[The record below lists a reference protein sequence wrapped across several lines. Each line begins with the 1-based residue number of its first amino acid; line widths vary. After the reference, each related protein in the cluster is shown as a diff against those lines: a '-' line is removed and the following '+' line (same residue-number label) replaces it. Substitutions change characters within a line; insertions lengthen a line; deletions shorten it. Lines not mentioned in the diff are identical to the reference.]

1 MRVAIREQLAALVIF
16 AVLVALA
23 IVSIPVWVHVNRFV
37 VGVESGGLLLT
48 ASLKAARI
56 SSEIELIQTTCQTIS
71 SRLLLQEAFTQ
82 FYETNNSRAFE
93 QARNDL
99 TSALGSAGFSGL
111 LLARLYSRNTT
122 GDPMGLLNVTGNG
135 AVSDSIYLPYKGS
148 DGNPVKL
155 GDNSFGNGYPPAL
168 FPNITYLPLNRSNP
182 YKAGT
187 MSFQAIPFQGVS
199 LGNGSDGSGILLGP
213 YIVNASYAL
222 VSLTVPVRETNN
234 PRYILGYMTLVANAK
249 TLVDIQKSDEGLGRT
264 GVVLFVGPT
273 NPWNHFNNPGA
284 INRTYEPPDLDE
296 FQKQDGRFLLPPHP
310 VPGHEDRHDQHSYA
324 SGNFDEPFPLK
335 DFPAA
340 ALTLGERSKNPNNA
354 FSDLSSTN
362 EQGHSVAVGAA
373 RPQTSLVSW
382 AIVVEQDES
391 EAFEPIK
398 QLRNILVGCV
408 FGTLGIVLV
417 AIFPCAHLSVKPIT
431 RLKNATE
438 KSILPPGYESDSDAT
453 IDEENPSS
461 GGTTSG
467 RSEKTLFERIRKRIR
482 KRRRARAREGVST
495 EPRRQQFK
503 IPAKVN
509 ERKHIVTDELTEL
522 TQTFNEMT
530 EELLKQ
536 YTQLDEKVA
545 ERTRELEISKKAAE
559 AANESKTL
567 FIANISHELKTPLNG
582 IMGMCAVCMEEDD
595 IVRIKQSLKTLYKS
609 GDLLLHLLED
619 LLSFSKNQIGKQVSL
634 EEREFRLGDIRS
646 QVLAIFDKQVRENK
660 ITFTANFV
668 GPDIFDGSPSP
679 DRTSME
685 KRLPAL
691 GPAGIGR
698 LKDMCLWGD
707 QHRILQVIIN
717 LVSNSLK
724 FTPAGGRVELRIRC
738 VGEIEQQN
746 GEDSRTSSFS
756 KTGSSRPGRSRHRM
770 GSGSTHSASSKGG
783 HSPASPAQKPEGTAI
798 SINPI
803 DRKVPNQIQIRERSP
818 TPPPPNARCFMF
830 EFEVEDTGPG
840 IAEHMQQKIFEPFVQ
855 GDLGL
860 SKKYGGTGLGLSICS
875 QLATI
880 MGGSIS
886 LKSTPGVG
894 TTFTMLIPLKYVKD
908 RASSTAS
915 SSIKSRPTSV
925 SSADGPRLAADPE
938 KRASNPSRNS
948 NDSQPPPSAVLDK
961 QPRLVGLSQPFFAA
975 PNLRPTTKEDQLA
988 AIDRAMAA
996 KPSGQGKLRVLVA
1009 DDNSTNIEV
1018 VSRMLK
1024 LEDVYDVT
1032 IAKDGQEAYDLVK
1045 ANMENN
1051 QLFDVIFMDIQ
1062 MPNLDGL
1069 QSTRLIRKMGYSAPI
1084 VALTAFS
1091 EESNVRECM
1100 ESGMDE
1106 FLSKP
1111 IRRPALKKVLRKF
1124 ATIEEEPET
1133 SSLTTKKTS
1142 PDRTPVCTPDQES
1155 GDPMAALTNGDISH
1169 KTNGVAVVSTPSS
1182 PPTTAAAKVA

>member
-23 IVSIPVWVHVNRFV
+23 IVSIPTWIFVNNFV
-37 VGVESGGLLLT
+37 IGVESGGLLLT

-56 SSEIELIQTTCQTIS
+56 SSEIDLIQTTCLTIS
-71 SRLLLQEAFTQ
+71 TRLMLQQAFKNYYQGKTEPGSEDPWVEAV
-82 FYETNNSRAFE
+82 A
-93 QARNDL
+93 DL
-99 TSALGSAGFSGL
+99 KSALGSSGFSGL
-111 LLARLYSRNTT
+111 VQGRLYSRNST
-122 GDPMGLLNVTGNG
+122 GNANGLLSITGNG
-135 AVSDSIYLPYKGS
+135 NGGPIYLPYLGS
-148 DGNPVKL
+148 NGLPVVL
-155 GDNSFGNGYPPAL
+155 GDDTYGNGFPPML
-168 FPNITYLPLNRSNP
+168 YPNISYRNNGRQHQFVNT
-182 YKAGT
+182 T
-187 MSFQAIPFQGVS
+187 SFSAEVFPGVS
-199 LGNGSDGSGILLGP
+199 LGNGSDGNGILLGP
-213 YIVNASYAL
+213 LVVNSSFAL
-222 VSLTVPVRETNN
+222 VSITVPVRQNDQ
-234 PRYILGYMTLVANAK
+234 PRYILGYMTLVATAN
-249 TLVDIQKSDEGLGRT
+249 TLIDVQRSREGLGRT
-264 GVVLFVGPT
+264 GVVLFMGST
-273 NPWNHFNNPGA
+273 NPWNHFERRVAASNETWQP
-284 INRTYEPPDLDE
+284 PPDE
-296 FQKQDGRFLLPPHP
+296 FSKEDIHFLLPPHP
-310 VPGHEDRHDQHSYA
+310 PEDQDDRHDQHSYE
-324 SGNFDEPFPLK
+324 SGNFGAPFPVTSYPMVHDVFRKQNL
-335 DFPAA
+335 
-340 ALTLGERSKNPNNA
+340 EHPNYA
-354 FSDLSSTN
+354 ISDLTTTN

-382 AIVVEQDES
+382 AVVVEQDAN
-391 EAFEPIK
+391 EAFEPIHT
-398 QLRNILVGCV
+398 LRSILLACV
-408 FGTLGIVLV
+408 FGTLGLVLLL
-417 AIFPCAHLSVKPIT
+417 IFPCAHLSVMPIL
-431 RLKNATE
+431 RLKSATE
-438 KSILPPGYESDSDAT
+438 KSIAPPGYEDEDSDSY
-453 IDEENPSS
+453 DEENPSS

-467 RSEKTLFERIRKRIR
+467 RLSEKTIVGKIRRHIR
-482 KRRRARAREGVST
+482 RRRRAKARQGISN
-495 EPRRQQFK
+495 EPTRRQFK
-503 IPAKVN
+503 IPARV
-509 ERKHIVTDELTEL
+509 EDRKHFVTDELTEL

-530 EELLKQ
+530 DELLKQ
-536 YTQLDEKVA
+536 YTSLDEKVA

-619 LLSFSKNQIGKQVSL
+619 LLSFSKNQIGQQVSL
-634 EEREFRLGDIRS
+634 EERDFRLGEVRS
-646 QVLAIFDKQVRENK
+646 QMLAIFDKQVRENK
-660 ITFTANFV
+660 VSFAVNFV
-668 GPDIFDGSPSP
+668 GTEYIDGNPSP
-679 DRTSME
+679 ERTSID

-691 GPAGIGR
+691 GPPGVGR

-724 FTPAGGRVELRIRC
+724 FTPAGGKVELRIRC
-738 VGEIEQQN
+738 LGEIEQPSD
-746 GEDSRTSSFS
+746 ESRTSSFS
-756 KTGSSRPGRSRHRM
+756 KNGSNRPGRTRHRM

-783 HSPASPAQKPEGTAI
+783 QSPASPPPKTDGTAL
-798 SINPI
+798 SINPV
-803 DRKVPNQIQIRERSP
+803 DRKVSTHIQIRERSP
-818 TPPPPNARCFMF
+818 TPPPPNARTYMF

-840 IAEHMQQKIFEPFVQ
+840 IPEHMQQKIFEPFVQ

-886 LKSTPGVG
+886 LKSTVGVG
-894 TTFTMLIPLKYVKD
+894 TTFTMQIPLKYIRD

-915 SSIKSRPTSV
+915 SSIGSRPQSV
-925 SSADGPRLAADPE
+925 SSADGRAAAEADRRNSLS
-938 KRASNPSRNS
+938 RASN
-948 NDSQPPPSAVLDK
+948 DVQPPPSTVLDK
-961 QPRLVGLSQPFFAA
+961 QPRLVGLRQPFFAT
-975 PNLRPTTKEDQLA
+975 NLTARPTAEDQLA
-988 AIDRAMAA
+988 VIDRAMEN
-996 KPSGQGKLRVLVA
+996 KPPEQGKLRVLVA

-1024 LEDVYDVT
+1024 LEDIYDVT

-1051 QLFDVIFMDIQ
+1051 QRFDVIFMDIQ

-1091 EESNVRECM
+1091 EESNVKECM

-1111 IRRPALKKVLRKF
+1111 IRRPALKQVLKKF

-1142 PDRTPVCTPDQES
+1142 PNQTPAQTPGQES
-1155 GDPMAALTNGDISH
+1155 SDPLALTNGDAVAPKAKGTAHGPRI
-1169 KTNGVAVVSTPSS
+1169 NGSA
-1182 PPTTAAAKVA
+1182 